1 MKDRKT
7 VPTDPLYTIFEQ
19 HLFNFQDSE
28 QDRKAFIVNI
38 VRDYMAYLRRMN
50 ITVPKSLEEPMVEEL
65 YEQVNVMLVKK
76 IYGCSSI
83 EEYQKGVK
91 RPMKRR
97 ARTRYKRLT
106 SVASAATSRA
116 RRSA

>member
-1 MKDRKT
+1 MKDSKT
-7 VPTDPLYTIFEQ
+7 HATDPLYTIFEQ

-28 QDRKAFIVNI
+28 QDRKTFIVNI
-38 VRDYMAYLRRMN
+38 VRDYMTYLRRMN

-83 EEYQKGVK
+83 EEYQRSVAGVA
-91 RPMKRR
+91 KRR

-106 SVASAATSRA
+106 AAASAQRSRRA
-116 RRSA
+116 S